1 MVAVSALMLPPTQLY
16 SPAQGPTL
24 WPEFNSCSHP
34 EAEPSWAEDQTDC
47 RGQAH
52 VRIMIAEILNID
64 IDTFIDYTMRPV
76 EAACG
81 QDPL

>member
-1 MVAVSALMLPPTQLY
+1 MLPPTQLPVPVFP
-16 SPAQGPTL
+16 SPGPDTVT
-24 WPEFNSCSHP
+24 

-52 VRIMIAEILNID
+52 VRIMIPELLNID